1 MPEQGWDQAREPR
14 AEQPGPGLLQSLRNL
29 ATTLVALLQTRLELL
44 AADLEEGG
52 VRLLHILFLAVGA
65 LLFLVLGVLILTLLA
80 VLLLWEDQQVS
91 AIIGL
96 AVAFFVIGGGL
107 AFAVRNRVR
116 AGPRMFSGTV
126 GELAK
131 DRERLGSR

>member
-1 MPEQGWDQAREPR
+1 MPEQSWDQAREQGP
-14 AEQPGPGLLQSLRNL
+14 EQPGTGLLHSLRNL

-52 VRLLHILFLAVGA
+52 VRLLQILFLAVGA

-80 VLLLWEDQQVS
+80 VLLLWDERQVG
-91 AIIGL
+91 AIVGL

-107 AFAVRNRVR
+107 ALGARNRIR
-116 AGPRMFSGTV
+116 ARPGMFAGTV

-131 DRERLGSR
+131 DRERLTSR

>member
-1 MPEQGWDQAREPR
+1 MPEQGGDQARKPG

-65 LLFLVLGVLILTLLA
+65 LLFLVLGVLILALLA

-126 GELAK
+126 DELAK

>member
-1 MPEQGWDQAREPR
+1 VPEQGRDQAREPG

-52 VRLLHILFLAVGA
+52 VRLLQILFLAVGA
-65 LLFLVLGVLILTLLA
+65 LLFLILGALILTFLA
-80 VLLLWEDQQVS
+80 VLLLWQDQQVS
-91 AIIGL
+91 AIVGL
-96 AVAFFVIGGGL
+96 AVAFLVIGGGL

>member
-1 MPEQGWDQAREPR
+1 VPDQGWDQAREPG
-14 AEQPGPGLLQSLRNL
+14 AEQPSPGLLQSLRNL

-80 VLLLWEDQQVS
+80 VLLLWEDQQVG

-96 AVAFFVIGGGL
+96 SVAFFVIGGIL
-107 AFAVRNRVR
+107 AFVVRNRLR